1 MIKSAKKFGGPL
13 EGIDPTLTDLQTSAY
28 PLDQWQVLK
37 YCLPGTIYRPR
48 DENFFL
54 QLEGCFGF
62 PHYSNYR
69 TTKRKVCLRPGTE
82 ILGTG
87 NLFC

>member
-1 MIKSAKKFGGPL
+1 MKI
-13 EGIDPTLTDLQTSAY
+13 
-28 PLDQWQVLK
+28 
-37 YCLPGTIYRPR
+37 
-48 DENFFL
+48 FL
-54 QLEGCFGF
+54 QIEGCFGF